1 MSNKLKE
8 ALSYNHTDLPTN
20 KITNINNNLI
30 NDSLYKNI
38 IKSNENYVKKMNK
51 STKNILYS
59 EITKNE
65 LNHFI
70 TQDLKS
76 LKWKSI
82 PIHIKI
88 SKIIEFINNDNDL
101 QSCNKEKYIELV
113 NLHFNTISNK
123 FVEYN
128 NNSIET
134 LKYKYLESLPTI

>member
-8 ALSYNHTDLPTN
+8 AFLNNQTNLPTN
-20 KITNINNNLI
+20 KITNNNLI

-51 STKNILYS
+51 SKKVIQYS
-59 EITKNE
+59 EINKNE
-65 LNHFI
+65 LNDFI
-70 TQDLKS
+70 TQDFKS

-101 QSCNKEKYIELV
+101 SSCNKEIYIEIV

-123 FVEYN
+123 FIEYN
-128 NNSIET
+128 NNSIQS
-134 LKYKYLESLPTI
+134 LKYKYLESLLTN

>member
-8 ALSYNHTDLPTN
+8 AFLNNQTNLPTI
-20 KITNINNNLI
+20 KITNNNLI

-51 STKNILYS
+51 SKKVIQYS
-59 EITKNE
+59 EINKNE
-65 LNHFI
+65 LNDFI
-70 TQDLKS
+70 TQDFKS

-101 QSCNKEKYIELV
+101 SSCNKEIYIEIV

-123 FVEYN
+123 FIEYN
-128 NNSIET
+128 NNSIQS
-134 LKYKYLESLPTI
+134 LKYKYLESLLTN